1 MRARSLLFTVYGD
14 SIRPHG
20 GEIGVGGLI
29 RLMAPL
35 GLTPRAVR
43 AAVSRMARQGWLRT
57 RRIGRRAFCS
67 LTPGGAWRVEQGV
80 RRVYEL
86 EPDPWDGRWRL
97 LTYAIPEG
105 RRPIRDRLRRELI
118 WLGLGPLSRS
128 TWVTPR
134 ALGPQLAELARAH
147 GLDGYVAIFEAALL
161 GPGQDRA
168 LVRRCWDL
176 DAVAARYRAFTAAA
190 RRRAVMLRLRI
201 RRRTISDAACF
212 AEKIR
217 LVHEYRKFLFVD
229 PGLPDA
235 LLPEEWPGREASRVF
250 REFYGVLQRPAA
262 QFFKAAFE
270 PPPEP
275 APTSRRAR
283 AYLPLNAGGRFST
296 KAATPAAASSE
307 ANVRNSASRS

>member
-20 GEIGVGGLI
+20 GEIGVTGLI

-43 AAVSRMARQGWLRT
+43 AAVSRMARQGWLGT

-67 LTPGGAWRVEQGV
+67 LTPRGAWRVEQGV
-80 RRVYEL
+80 RRVYGL
-86 EPDPWDGRWRL
+86 APDPWDGRWRI

-147 GLDGYVAIFEAALL
+147 RLDGHVAIFEAALL
-161 GPGQDRA
+161 GPGHDRA
-168 LVRRCWDL
+168 LVGRCWNL
-176 DAVAARYRAFTAAA
+176 DSVAARYRGFTAAA
-190 RRRAVMLRLRI
+190 RRQTMTLRLRI
-201 RRRTISDAACF
+201 RRGTISPAGCF

-235 LLPEEWPGREASRVF
+235 LLPEGWSGREAAGVF
-250 REFYGVLQRPAA
+250 REAYRLLEPRAA

-270 PPPEP
+270 PPPDAVP
-275 APTSRRAR
+275 AFRRAQAQIQTR
-283 AYLPLNAGGRFST
+283 RDRDASDPGPPGS
-296 KAATPAAASSE
+296 PA
-307 ANVRNSASRS
+307 RSVIFP

>member
-1 MRARSLLFTVYGD
+1 VYNYYTALYRGASTPPAASSRGRSGKMRARSLLFTVYGD

-20 GEIGVGGLI
+20 GEIGVTGLI

-35 GLTPRAVR
+35 GFTPRAVR
-43 AAVSRMARQGWLRT
+43 AAVARMARQGWLRT
-57 RRIGRRAFCS
+57 RRAGRRAFYS
-67 LTPGGAWRVEQGV
+67 LTPKGAWRVEEGV
-80 RRVYEL
+80 RRVYRL
-86 EPDPWDGRWRL
+86 APEPWNGRWRL

-134 ALGPQLAELARAH
+134 DLGTQLSELARAH
-147 GLDGYVAIFEAALL
+147 GLDGNVAIFEAALL
-161 GPGQDRA
+161 GPGHDQA

-176 DAVAARYRAFTAAA
+176 QAIAARYRAFTAVT
-190 RRRAVMLRLRI
+190 RRRAVTFRLRL

-217 LVHEYRKFLFVD
+217 LVHEYRKFLFIV

-235 LLPEEWPGREASRVF
+235 LLPEDWPGREAVS
-250 REFYGVLQRPAA
+250 YTHLTL
-262 QFFKAAFE
+262 
-270 PPPEP
+270 
-275 APTSRRAR
+275 PTICS
-283 AYLPLNAGGRFST
+283 
-296 KAATPAAASSE
+296 
-307 ANVRNSASRS
+307 V